1 MLMVLLT
8 QTTQVLEDQ
17 MSLNSKRPGFIQ
29 QTLKNESGIALIM
42 VLGVIVI
49 LTFLL
54 ADFTFET
61 KLNKLKVY
69 NQQDK
74 IQARLNAESGVNFA
88 LGKLRLYQEGRNKIE
103 KDENIKAAFPTAD
116 LEEVIIQPFVFP
128 IPASAKANIIQK
140 TAMDEFMKKT
150 LFRGELSVTM
160 TKISGFLNPNGLR
173 LKTKT
178 ATSQQNDDIAN
189 LQKENDEDDDEDKN
203 NPPADGTKKKTERAD
218 VIIEKKFVETIQRL
232 LKDKSDN
239 DEEFHSKY
247 SNLDATYLVKELK
260 YYVNDANQF
269 QDSEKGDIESK
280 FAQKNIKPKHAPMA
294 SIDELYLL
302 PSWDDSIVD
311 LIKDRMSVHE
321 VSTIAI
327 NQITT
332 EDLKILFPSINNIQ
346 IEEFFKYRDGDPD
359 KKIKP
364 NKFKNAE
371 NFKAVV
377 VSTLN
382 IVTDSEYE
390 ERISELKQ
398 AGLVIDTAGKLYKV
412 NSRGS
417 FNNAVYNIVAY
428 IDLPIK
434 PQPPKKGDAKKPGDP
449 LRDQTTITEP
459 PDQDDG
465 VKDPNKKEDKPEPIE
480 LLAPRV
486 IEMRLE

>member
-1 MLMVLLT
+1 VVTADFLV
-8 QTTQVLEDQ
+8 EEQ
-17 MSLNSKRPGFIQ
+17 MSNTKKAGFLKS
-29 QTLKNESGIALIM
+29 TFKNESGVALIM

-61 KLNKLKVY
+61 KLNKIKVY

-74 IQARLNAESGVNFA
+74 IQARLNAESGINFSLA
-88 LGKLRLYQEGRNKIE
+88 KLRLYQEGRNKIE
-103 KDENIKAAFPTAD
+103 KDENIKSAFPVAD

-128 IPASAKANIIQK
+128 IPTSSKANIIQR
-140 TAMDEFMKKT
+140 TAIEEFMKKT
-150 LFRGELSVTM
+150 LFRGELSVTIS
-160 TKISGFLNPNGLR
+160 KVSGFLNPNGLR
-173 LKTKT
+173 LKAKEPV
-178 ATSQQNDDIAN
+178 SGQNTDAA
-189 LQKENDEDDDEDKN
+189 KPDDDEDKVN
-203 NPPADGTKKKTERAD
+203 EPENGNPTPDGTPKTKAEKPD

-247 SNLDATYLVKELK
+247 SNLDPVYLVKELK
-260 YYVNDANQF
+260 FYVNDAAQF
-269 QDSEKGDIESK
+269 QDNERPEIEAK
-280 FAQKNIKPKHAPMA
+280 FAQKSIKPKHAPMA
-294 SIDELYLL
+294 SLDELYLL
-302 PSWDDSIVD
+302 PSWDDAIVE

-321 VSTIAI
+321 VSAIAI
-327 NQITT
+327 NEMTI
-332 EDLKILFPSINNIQ
+332 EDLKILFPAINNVQ

-382 IVTDSEYE
+382 IVSDSEYE
-390 ERISELKQ
+390 ERITELKQ
-398 AGLVIDTAGKLYKV
+398 AGLTIDTAGKLYKV
-412 NSRGS
+412 NSRGVY
-417 FNNAVYNIVAY
+417 NNAVYNIVAY

-434 PQPPKKGDAKKPGDP
+434 PQPPKKPKSTVPGEGQDATGQPPVK
-449 LRDQTTITEP
+449 EP
-459 PDQDDG
+459 ENPT
-465 VKDPNKKEDKPEPIE
+465 PNDKEKPEPIE
-480 LLAPRV
+480 LLLPRV